1 MNKLTYEEPT
11 VEIVIFEAADV
22 IYTSGGDA
30 ELPPY
35 TEGE

>member
-22 IYTSGGDA
+22 IYTSGGGDPT
-30 ELPPY
+30 ELPPLD
-35 TEGE
+35 E